1 MLVGTKI
8 EKIMLTYFFRYMWW
22 YCVSLVT
29 LVSWPLL
36 VMCFLKAIFHYSRFA
51 RAGGA
56 FIVFEARHARV
67 SRFSKPAPPAARAG
81 KVV

>member
-36 VMCFLKAIFHYSRFA
+36 VSRFA

-81 KVV
+81 KATAMENCL